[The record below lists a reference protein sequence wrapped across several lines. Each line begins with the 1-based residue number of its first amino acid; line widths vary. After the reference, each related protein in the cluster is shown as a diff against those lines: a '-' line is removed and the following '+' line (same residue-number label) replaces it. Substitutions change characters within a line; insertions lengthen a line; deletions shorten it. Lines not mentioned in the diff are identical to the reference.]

1 MPGSADLVPIRK
13 NENNNNNTNNNNNNA
28 CYKGAV
34 RPSKKSTNTT
44 LRKSMVKILIFSI
57 ARSGRIF

>member
-13 NENNNNNTNNNNNNA
+13 NENNNNNNA

>member
-13 NENNNNNTNNNNNNA
+13 NENNNNNNNNA